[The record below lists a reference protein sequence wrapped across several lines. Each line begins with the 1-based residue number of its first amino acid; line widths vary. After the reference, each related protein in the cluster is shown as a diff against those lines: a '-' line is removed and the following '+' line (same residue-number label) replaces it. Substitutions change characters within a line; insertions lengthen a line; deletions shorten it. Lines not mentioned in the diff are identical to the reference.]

1 MVSSMENVFKGK
13 QILITGGTGSIGS
26 EIARQLL
33 RFSPSVLRVL
43 SRDESK
49 QFELQ
54 QKLKDYRN
62 VRYLIGDVR
71 DKERLRRA
79 VEDIDIVF
87 HAAALK
93 HVPACEYN
101 PFEAVKTNVLGV
113 QNVIEVALD
122 EEVEKVIAISTDKV
136 ANPTNTMGATKLLA
150 ERLIGAANYY
160 KGRRRTIFSC
170 VRFGNVM
177 GSRGSVIPL
186 FRSQIEQ
193 GGPVTI
199 TDPQM
204 TRFMMSI
211 PQAVSLVLRASQFAQ
226 GGETFILKMP
236 VLKITDLA
244 TVVIEEYAKHFSFRP
259 EDIKIEYIGA
269 RPGEKLYEELM
280 TEEEAERALETP
292 EMFIITPSFTEK
304 GYHHENARPTQAV
317 SYTSKN
323 EKPLSKE
330 EIRLLLYKEN
340 LLGFPLFMKKS

>member
-1 MVSSMENVFKGK
+1 MESIFKGK

-26 EIARQLL
+26 EIAHQLL
-33 RFSPSVLRVL
+33 KFKPSVVRIF
-43 SRDESK
+43 SRDETK

-54 QKLKDYRN
+54 QQLKEYTN
-62 VRYLIGDVR
+62 VRYFIGDVR

-79 VEDIDIVF
+79 VEDVDIIF

-113 QNVIEVALD
+113 QNVIDVALD
-122 EEVEKVIAISTDKV
+122 EEVEKVISISTDKV

-150 ERLIGAANYY
+150 ERLIAAANYY
-160 KGRRRTIFSC
+160 KGRRKTAFAC

-186 FRSQIEQ
+186 FKTQIEQ
-193 GGPVTI
+193 GGPVTV

-211 PQAVSLVLRASQFAQ
+211 PQAVNLVLRASQIAK

-236 VLKITDLA
+236 VLKIVDLA
-244 TVVIEEYAKHFSFRP
+244 NVVIEEYARHLGYQSK
-259 EDIKIEYIGA
+259 DIKIKYIGI

-280 TEEEAERALETP
+280 TEEESERALETP
-292 EMFIITPSFTEK
+292 EMFIITPLFAGRE
-304 GYHHENARPTQAV
+304 YHYENAGSTHAV
-317 SYTSKN
+317 SYTSRN
-323 EKPLSKE
+323 EKPLTKE
-330 EIRLLLYKEN
+330 QIKLLLLKEN
-340 LLGFPLFMKKS
+340 LFGFQFAIRN